1 MEPEPQPPRLSSVT
15 KRPFDS
21 TRPLPVAM
29 ILTLMCLARRIDSGS
44 QVEGY
49 APAESFV
56 GVARLVMV
64 EAGPR
69 MSK

>member
-1 MEPEPQPPRLSSVT
+1 M
-15 KRPFDS
+15 
-21 TRPLPVAM
+21 AM